1 MNIASISGGEKDNS
15 IAPFANAVIMTQE
28 ADKVTE
34 LLNNT
39 ANVLKEEYSVTDPQ
53 LTVTVKV
60 KAIAMLW
67 HVTIRQHRRL

>member
-1 MNIASISGGEKDNS
+1 MNIASVSGGEKDNS

-39 ANVLKEEYSVTDPQ
+39 ANVLKEEFRL
-53 LTVTVKV
+53 LTHS
-60 KAIAMLW
+60 LLL
-67 HVTIRQHRRL
+67 Q